1 MPKNFVK
8 SISMNSLWVDKIS
21 YWAVVLYVLDVV
33 CLGTGDITKIGGIS
47 TRMLF
52 LGIAFITSIPFLIR
66 NYKSYWKNKGV
77 VLIGI
82 FLCAVVI
89 SGIYGVL
96 SDNNMS
102 ILIGDIK
109 GYLNIFILIPMMCTL
124 RDKERVIK
132 LLKIV
137 IWAVVLQC
145 FVSIFLCYM
154 EMYPKPLSD
163 FIYKLVNKKGLGI
176 LTGITTRSARV
187 FLYSGSRMSVLCLLL
202 AFSFWLLERRRV
214 VLRYFQMTACLVLA
228 FFSYGRAIYLGLA
241 VVLVLLLLVIAIRY
255 REYLSEMIKKCL
267 CVLLLTGV
275 VLSVIGLTQQTNLFK
290 AAIDRCIVA
299 VMSDTIEQPDVA
311 DSVDMNIGNLKAEVD
326 SIEIREEREATA
338 LENFKKSPIWGHG
351 LGVVND
357 SDNETIEYFYLDLLT
372 KMGII
377 GLVLFLLPVIWAFY
391 TIIKEKNNYSEDQ
404 RLLSLACGFGLLFLM
419 IISYFNPCMNTS
431 WGLMVYGLVI
441 TMAVPWKE

>member
-1 MPKNFVK
+1 M
-8 SISMNSLWVDKIS
+8 
-21 YWAVVLYVLDVV
+21 
-33 CLGTGDITKIGGIS
+33 
-47 TRMLF
+47 
-52 LGIAFITSIPFLIR
+52 
-66 NYKSYWKNKGV
+66 
-77 VLIGI
+77 
-82 FLCAVVI
+82 
-89 SGIYGVL
+89 
-96 SDNNMS
+96 
-102 ILIGDIK
+102 
-109 GYLNIFILIPMMCTL
+109 
-124 RDKERVIK
+124 
-132 LLKIV
+132 
-137 IWAVVLQC
+137 
-145 FVSIFLCYM
+145 
-154 EMYPKPLSD
+154 
-163 FIYKLVNKKGLGI
+163 
-176 LTGITTRSARV
+176 
-187 FLYSGSRMSVLCLLL
+187 
-202 AFSFWLLERRRV
+202 
-214 VLRYFQMTACLVLA
+214 
-228 FFSYGRAIYLGLA
+228 
-241 VVLVLLLLVIAIRY
+241 
-255 REYLSEMIKKCL
+255 
-267 CVLLLTGV
+267 LLLTGV